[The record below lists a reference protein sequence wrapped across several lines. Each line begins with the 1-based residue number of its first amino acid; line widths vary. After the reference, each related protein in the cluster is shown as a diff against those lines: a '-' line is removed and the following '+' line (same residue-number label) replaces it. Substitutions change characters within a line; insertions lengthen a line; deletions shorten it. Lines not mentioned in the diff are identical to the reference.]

1 MSDDLKRIKLQQEAN
16 AAAIQR
22 MQMQMN
28 AQNAR
33 RADVEYEDEDEGR
46 SGQAYLQQQQQQPP
60 QQQQYQQVDPN
71 QAMFEAIANHAA
83 NVAAHK
89 VEQNLS
95 ATSDVRNK
103 IEARMKRL
111 VAEYPALQQDDSQ
124 LVIKARETYARIAA
138 ENPGL
143 DEATRYELAVREA
156 ATRIGA
162 VPVNAPVE
170 DFNGDFV
177 MPTGRNPAQA
187 TRSTKSRLTKNILA
201 NAQLMGI
208 NVDPNSVEGKKNLA
222 ELSEYSAR
230 FNADQDESQYRYK

>member
-1 MSDDLKRIKLQQEAN
+1 MSDELKRIKLQQEAT
-16 AAAIQR
+16 AAQLQR
-22 MQMQMN
+22 LQMQVQ
-28 AQNAR
+28 AQHAR
-33 RADVEYEDEDEGR
+33 RDDVEEEEEDPGFR
-46 SGQAYLQQQQQQPP
+46 SGTHVQQQQAP
-60 QQQQYQQVDPN
+60 QQQQYQQADPN
-71 QAMFEAIANHAA
+71 QAMFEAITSTAA
-83 NVAAHK
+83 NLAAQR
-89 VEQNLS
+89 VQQNI
-95 ATSDVRNK
+95 ANNSDLETK
-103 IEARMKRL
+103 IKARMQRL

-124 LVIKARETYARIAA
+124 LVVKARETYTRIAQ

-170 DFNGDFV
+170 DFTGDFV

-208 NVDPNSVEGKKNLA
+208 NVDPNNADGKKNLA

-230 FNADQDESQYRYK
+230 FNADQDETMYRYK